1 MSTLLFS
8 KEPIILLS
16 FTADEFYLHYH
27 EILEKASMLS
37 LLDYVTGKQFVPTQ
51 EEVNAL
57 DLSRAHFYEEQLTV
71 QQKNEEDEMR
81 SSLLEEI
88 KLNHLKLMPIFC
100 R

>member
-37 LLDYVTGKQFVPTQ
+37 LLDFVTGKQSVPTQ
-51 EEVNAL
+51 DEVNAL
-57 DLSRAHFYEEQLTV
+57 DLSRAHFYEEQLMV

-81 SSLLEEI
+81 SSLLE
-88 KLNHLKLMPIFC
+88 
-100 R
+100 